1 MFLTIAL
8 TSGLGRSNA
17 PVTYSQERVR
27 PSWFNIASLPPCNC
41 YDETGISSGVA
52 RLENLI
58 ISEVRQ
64 GTISS
69 KIVLVG
75 FSQGASLSLMTALT
89 TLHELGGVASLSGWI
104 PKQSRPVGRWSA
116 ASPISRCSRLESQA
130 MQQIE
135 PSLPIFWAHGSADD
149 EVPLSYGEEC
159 VSFLRNS
166 LGIPS
171 ERVVF
176 KTYEGLDHSINDAE
190 LDDLA
195 EWLANMVS

>member
-1 MFLTIAL
+1 MHT
-8 TSGLGRSNA
+8 GLGTVQQPMGAHSSPSRRTTSCLEVDSAPGVSLVLSSVCSLHLNLDLDRPNA

-52 RLENLI
+52 KLENLI

-64 GTISS
+64 GTTSS

-104 PKQSRPVGRWSA
+104 PKQSRPVSRPPQ
-116 ASPISRCSRLESQA
+116 ASLVSR
-130 MQQIE
+130 
-135 PSLPIFWAHGSADD
+135 
-149 EVPLSYGEEC
+149 PLQPCTSGYATD
-159 VSFLRNS
+159 R
-166 LGIPS
+166 
-171 ERVVF
+171 
-176 KTYEGLDHSINDAE
+176 T
-190 LDDLA
+190 
-195 EWLANMVS
+195 